1 MEVLTSYRST
11 PLPSR
16 SQSAVGQTTLR
27 NRRKL
32 GMARILMSIWR
43 PSSGTRHIES
53 ELTEP
58 SQTDPE
64 PRTGTVSAI
73 AGTSGKLT
81 PIYKMKH
88 MQLEPHHVTKPSPH
102 LSATHALPIQQNVLS
117 TK

>member
-53 ELTEP
+53 ELTEQ

-73 AGTSGKLT
+73 AGTSGK
-81 PIYKMKH
+81 
-88 MQLEPHHVTKPSPH
+88 QVELEPHQVAKPSPH
-102 LSATHALPIQQNVLS
+102 LSTR
-117 TK
+117 